1 MTTST
6 APKPTVTRF
15 APSPTGYIHV
25 GNLRTAL
32 MNYLITAKVG
42 GTFILRLD
50 DTDRERSKQEYAD
63 GLMSDLDWLGLH
75 WDRVEK
81 QSLRFDRYRE
91 AAEQLRGVGRF
102 YECFESP
109 VELDLK
115 RKKQLNMH
123 KPPVYDRASWR
134 MTDAEKTAARAEGRE
149 GYWRFLLDQQR
160 IDWTDGIVGPIS
172 IDAASVSDPV
182 LIRADGQILYTFA
195 SSVDDI
201 DMGVTSIVRGAD
213 HVTNTA
219 TQIQIMQAMGG
230 TPPSF
235 AHHSLLTGPGG
246 EELSKRLGTL
256 SLRDLRARGVEP
268 MALLSLMARL
278 GSSKPVELARS
289 MQDLIDGFDI
299 GSFGSAPTKFDAEDL
314 FPLTRAHVQ
323 SLPLPRVAAKIAEI
337 GVPDDQAEGFW
348 AVAKG
353 NITVLTDLAGWW
365 HLFRDG
371 AEPLVDD
378 EDRDFVA
385 AAYALLPAKPWTTA
399 TWGEWTAV
407 VKDATGRKGKTLFR
421 PLRRALTGLDAGPE
435 MADVM
440 PMLQKLRPL

>member
-1 MTTST
+1 MT
-6 APKPTVTRF
+6 TVTRF

-32 MNYLITAKVG
+32 MNWLIARKAG

-50 DTDRERSKQEYAD
+50 DTDQERSKQEYAD
-63 GLMSDLDWLGLH
+63 GIREDLTWLGLT
-75 WDRVEK
+75 WDRIEK

-91 AAEQLRGVGRF
+91 AADGLRAAGRF
-102 YECFESP
+102 YECFETP

-115 RKKQLNMH
+115 RKKLLNMH
-123 KPPVYDRASWR
+123 RPPVYDRASLR
-134 MTDAEKTAARAEGRE
+134 LDEAGRAALRAEGRE
-149 GYWRFLLDQQR
+149 GYWRFLLDQER
-160 IDWTDGIVGPIS
+160 IEWEDGILGPIS

-230 TPPSF
+230 VPPAF
-235 AHHSLLTGPGG
+235 AHHSLLTGPQG
-246 EELSKRLGTL
+246 EALSKRLGTL
-256 SLRDLRARGVEP
+256 SLRDLRAQGVEP

-278 GSSKPVELARS
+278 GSSKPVELVGS
-289 MQDLIDGFDI
+289 LDELIDGFDL
-299 GSFGSAPTKFDAEDL
+299 GSFGAAPTKFDAEDL

-323 SLPLPRVAAKIAEI
+323 ALPLDHVAARIRDL
-337 GVPDDQAEGFW
+337 GVPDGLAAGFW

-353 NITVLTDLAGWW
+353 NITVLADLEGWW
-365 HLFRDG
+365 ILFRDG
-371 AEPLVDD
+371 ATPLVDP
-378 EDRDFVA
+378 EDADFVA
-385 AAYALLPAKPWTTA
+385 QALALLPPRPWTTA
-399 TWGEWTAV
+399 TWGEWTEV
-407 VKDATGRKGKTLFR
+407 VKAATGRKGKGLFR

-440 PMLQKLRPL
+440 PLLQQTPRL